1 MFGFGDAWKNRW
13 KDELKQRQ
21 GRAWTI
27 EHLSCAT
34 PKRAL
39 SNRGS
44 SQIFGEVRSATDS
57 PGQQPARLSVL
68 RGSLD
73 RRRLQSRARS
83 WRLRG
88 CADAS
93 ALFRTLPVIS
103 YAAALFHELS
113 YGTGQFHGCGQIPSR
128 DNRAR
133 ERERE
138 RERRVSPGDPAA
150 ADRNLAV
157 VVVNETSTRS
167 SEMKLIEETRVF
179 EEDWRGGNWTERVGS
194 S

>member
-1 MFGFGDAWKNRW
+1 MRD
-13 KDELKQRQ
+13 
-21 GRAWTI
+21 
-27 EHLSCAT
+27 SCAT

-93 ALFRTLPVIS
+93 ALFRFFCL
-103 YAAALFHELS
+103 LFHTLRRS
-113 YGTGQFHGCGQIPSR
+113 VVRNGRIPRRGEISSR

-138 RERRVSPGDPAA
+138 SEGYH
-150 ADRNLAV
+150 LATQQQLIATSV

-167 SEMKLIEETRVF
+167 SEMKLVEETKPESFRRLARRELDGESWV
-179 EEDWRGGNWTERVGS
+179 ELGGN
-194 S
+194 